1 MNSRGR
7 DDTGPDS
14 STDAAPTTGYEGPM
28 MMLVTFQ
35 FANGE
40 ENAAFTEE
48 LSALGNW
55 SNRIGG
61 AWLLETPLGPR
72 KVRDMLGAKMNP
84 GDRLFVARITQNW
97 AGRGMGEGFPTW
109 MERRKFE

>member
-1 MNSRGR
+1 
-7 DDTGPDS
+7 
-14 STDAAPTTGYEGPM
+14 M

-72 KVRDMLGAKMNP
+72 KVRDMIGENLNP
-84 GDRLFVARITQNW
+84 GVRLVVALITLKW

>member
-1 MNSRGR
+1 MMFMITVEFRSEDVVAKERV
-7 DDTGPDS
+7 
-14 STDAAPTTGYEGPM
+14 DASIKT
-28 MMLVTFQ
+28 
-35 FANGE
+35 
-40 ENAAFTEE
+40 
-48 LSALGNW
+48 LGNW

-97 AGRGMGEGFPTW
+97 AGRGMGEGFPAW
-109 MERRKFE
+109 MERRTFD